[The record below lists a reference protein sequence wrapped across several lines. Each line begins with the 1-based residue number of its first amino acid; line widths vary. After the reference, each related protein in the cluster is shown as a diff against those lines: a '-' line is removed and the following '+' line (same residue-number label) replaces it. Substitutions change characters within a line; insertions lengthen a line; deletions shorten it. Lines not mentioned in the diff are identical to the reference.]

1 MRRRRTRPYIAA
13 RESGSGDGPLASA
26 MIALRGPAEALLTL
40 SLRGLAR
47 RCPDAFAR
55 LGEHQGSTYLLC
67 PADMPIAF
75 TLAPHPKHGAV
86 RVVRRGAPGVH
97 IATVSAPLAELLALF
112 DGSLDADAAFFA
124 RSIQVEGDVGAV
136 MALHNALE
144 SADLRLVD
152 LLPLLA
158 GHDAAN
164 AILARLMR
172 VARRRPTSSWA

>member
-13 RESGSGDGPLASA
+13 REPGADHDVLASA
-26 MIALRGPAEALLTL
+26 MIAWRGPVEALLTL

-47 RCPDAFAR
+47 RCPAAFAR
-55 LGEHQGSTYLLC
+55 LGDHQASTYLLA

-75 TLAPHPKHGAV
+75 TLAPHPQHGAI
-86 RVVRRGAPGVH
+86 RVVRRGAAGVH
-97 IATVSAPLAELLALF
+97 IARVSAPLVDLLALF
-112 DGSLDADAAFFA
+112 DGSLDADAAFFC
-124 RSIQVEGDVGAV
+124 RSIHVEGDVGAV

-152 LLPLLA
+152 LLPLPA

-164 AILARLMR
+164 AILAHLMR
-172 VARRRPTSSWA
+172 AARRRPASGWV

>member
-13 RESGSGDGPLASA
+13 REPQADAMMLESA
-26 MIALRGPAEALLTL
+26 MIALRGPVEALLTL

-47 RCPDAFAR
+47 RCPGAFGR
-55 LGEHQGSTYLLC
+55 LGDYQASTYLLS
-67 PADMPIAF
+67 PAGMPVAF
-75 TLAPHPKHGAV
+75 VLAPHPRHGAV
-86 RVVRRGAPGVH
+86 RVVRRGAPGAHV
-97 IATVSAPLAELLALF
+97 ARVSAPLADLLALF
-112 DGSLDADAAFFA
+112 DGSLDADAAFFS

-152 LLPLLA
+152 LLPLPA

-164 AILARLMR
+164 AILTRLVR